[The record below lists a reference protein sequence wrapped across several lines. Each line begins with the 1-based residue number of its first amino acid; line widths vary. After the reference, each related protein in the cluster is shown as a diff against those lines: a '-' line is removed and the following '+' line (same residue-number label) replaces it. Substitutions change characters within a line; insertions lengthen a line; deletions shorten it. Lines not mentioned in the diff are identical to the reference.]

1 MTQLR
6 SGPKPSISP
15 SSINKLPS
23 LTHVINTMN
32 AAAITAAAVTTASS
46 SSSSSSSSS
55 GASTSYSM
63 SNLSNQS
70 INRNKTS
77 PDISQNQQKI
87 KSNTNLEVIQFLYL
101 KLGIRN
107 V

>member
-1 MTQLR
+1 
-6 SGPKPSISP
+6 
-15 SSINKLPS
+15 
-23 LTHVINTMN
+23 MN
-32 AAAITAAAVTTASS
+32 AAAITAAAAAAATTASS

-87 KSNTNLEVIQFLYL
+87 KSNANLEVIQFV
-101 KLGIRN
+101 IFEVRS
-107 V
+107 